1 MEVLIRPGD
10 TFWYYS
16 QLFDI
21 PLVLIEQSNQQTN
34 PKQLTAGQR
43 VQIPGYRSNNHMI
56 TVNDTFWKLANQY
69 NIPVEML
76 ELANPSIDADNL
88 QIGQTIRIPERVN
101 QMLISNFDRYTFNK
115 METDI
120 NSLLEVYP
128 FIGRQSIGNSVM
140 GKDLVELQIGSG
152 NKQVH
157 IDGSFHAN
165 EWITTSTIMRFVNEY
180 VLAITNNRPIR
191 NLKMLPLFNETTL
204 SIVPMVNPDGVN
216 LVLNGASSAGNFQE
230 KVLAMNDQSNDFTNW
245 KANIKGVDLNNQF
258 PALWQIEAERKPDSP
273 QPRDYPG
280 LHPLSEPES
289 IAMANLAN
297 DRNFLRLNAF
307 HTQGE
312 EIYWGIEGLEPPIS
326 EVIVNEYAR
335 VSGYKQVRYI
345 DNYAGYKD
353 WYIQDFR
360 QPGFT
365 IELGTGVNPLPF
377 AQFEEIYQES
387 LGIMLANL
395 YMSF

>member
-1 MEVLIRPGD
+1 MEVTIRPGD

-21 PLVLIEQSNQQTN
+21 PLVLIKQSNPQTN
-34 PKQLTAGQR
+34 PEQLAAGQR
-43 VQIPGYRSNNHMI
+43 VKIPGYVMPNYTI
-56 TVNDTFWKLANQY
+56 AVNDTLWKLAIKY
-69 NIPVEML
+69 NIPVDL
-76 ELANPSIDADNL
+76 LQLANQEVNADNL

-101 QMLISNFDRYTFNK
+101 QMLISDLDQYTFNK
-115 METDI
+115 MEMDI
-120 NSLLEVYP
+120 NNLMEVYP
-128 FIGRQSIGNSVM
+128 FIVKQSIGNSVM
-140 GKDLVELQIGSG
+140 GKDLIELQIGSG

-180 VLAITNNRPIR
+180 VLSVTNKRPIR
-191 NLKMLPLFNETTL
+191 GLNMLPLFNETLL
-204 SIVPMVNPDGVN
+204 SVVPMVNPDGVN
-216 LVLNGASSAGNFQE
+216 LVLNGASAAEAFQE
-230 KVLAMNDQSNDFTNW
+230 EVLEINNQSNNFTNW
-245 KANIKGVDLNNQF
+245 KANIKGVDLNKQF
-258 PALWQIEAERKPDSP
+258 PALWQVEAERKPDSP

-280 LHPLSEPES
+280 PYPLSEPES
-289 IAMANLAN
+289 SAMANLASE
-297 DRNFLRLNAF
+297 RNFLRLNAF

-312 EIYWGIEGLEPPIS
+312 VIYWGFEGLEPPVS
-326 EVIVNEYAR
+326 EVIVNEYFR
-335 VSGYKQVRYI
+335 VSGYEPVRYI
-345 DNYAGYKD
+345 DSYAGYKD

-365 IELGTGVNPLPF
+365 IELGTGINPLPF

-395 YMSF
+395 YL

>member
-1 MEVLIRPGD
+1 MDVIIRPND
-10 TFWYYS
+10 TIWYYS

-21 PLVLIEQSNQQTN
+21 PLVLIELSN
-34 PKQLTAGQR
+34 PEAVPDQLTVGQR
-43 VQIPGYRSNNHMI
+43 VQIPGYILNRYTISLHDTLWKIAIRHNVPVDVLRLSN
-56 TVNDTFWKLANQY
+56 Q
-69 NIPVEML
+69 
-76 ELANPSIDADNL
+76 SINTDNL
-88 QIGQTIRIPERVN
+88 QIGQTINVPECVN
-101 QMLISNFDRYTFNK
+101 YLLRSDFDHYTFDK
-115 METDI
+115 LETDI
-120 NSLLEVYP
+120 NNLLAVYP
-128 FIGRQSIGNSVM
+128 FIKRQSIGNSVM
-140 GKDLVELQIGSG
+140 GKDLIELQIGNGS
-152 NKQVH
+152 KQVH

-180 VLAITNNRPIR
+180 VLSLTNKRPIR
-191 NLKMLPLFNETTL
+191 GLNMLPLFSDTIL

-216 LVLNGASSAGNFQE
+216 LVLNGAQAAGPYE
-230 KVLAMNDQSNDFTNW
+230 DEVLAINDHNGDFNNW
-245 KANIKGVDLNNQF
+245 KANINGVDLNNQF

-280 LHPLSEPES
+280 AYPLSEPES
-289 IAMANLAN
+289 IAMADLAV

-312 EIYWGIEGLEPPIS
+312 VIYWGLEGLEPPVS
-326 EVIVNEYAR
+326 EIIVNEYSR
-335 VSGYKQVRYI
+335 VSDYQPIRYI
-345 DNYAGYKD
+345 DSYAGYKD
-353 WYIQDFR
+353 WFIQDFR

-395 YMSF
+395 YL